1 MLKLKQRM
9 EEKLKLKPIIY
20 GIGCALPW
28 AMIGARQTY
37 DTGDWNYMLEFG
49 TLAIVIGSTVALV
62 ASFDQSL

>member
-1 MLKLKQRM
+1 M
-9 EEKLKLKPIIY
+9 EGKLKLKPIIY
-20 GIGCALPW
+20 GVVCALPW

-49 TLAIVIGSTVALV
+49 TLSIVVGSTVALV

>member
-1 MLKLKQRM
+1 M
-9 EEKLKLKPIIY
+9 ELKPIIY

-62 ASFDQSL
+62 TSFDQSL